1 VATGLRQCLVD
12 EAGEAAMTTEQLE
25 KLFLSLA

>member
-1 VATGLRQCLVD
+1 MRQCLSASA
-12 EAGEAAMTTEQLE
+12 AGEVEPMSPEQLE